1 MNTEPRSRLL
11 TRRLLW
17 TIGGMA
23 VVVSS
28 FFGTLFFLDN
38 METKSVKTGD
48 DLRAEHARLI
58 MTALEQYRSKNGTYP
73 IFPAPHDV
81 PATDLKNELVKA
93 GLLARLP
100 EDPVWPET
108 PRYVSYNGKAY
119 GLLFRIQVAKGKIPA
134 TGQCLMGIGTSGT
147 GWWGEPPNC
156 PF

>member
-1 MNTEPRSRLL
+1 VNTEPRRQLL
-11 TRRLLW
+11 TRWLLW
-17 TIGGMA
+17 TVGGTA
-23 VVVSS
+23 VVVSF
-28 FFGTLFFLDN
+28 FFGTLFVLDN
-38 METKSVKTGD
+38 MEYKSTKTGD

-58 MTALEQYRSKNGTYP
+58 MTALETYRSTHGTYP
-73 IFPAPHDV
+73 VFPPPHDV
-81 PATDLKNELVKA
+81 PAADLKNELVKA

-100 EDPVWPET
+100 QDPVWPES

-119 GLLFRIQVAKGKIPA
+119 GLLFRIQIAKGKTPA